1 MRDLVWMG
9 RSLEDVS
16 DFPRDVKRAF
26 GFALREVQKGATPA
40 GAKPLPQL
48 GSGVYELRD
57 RYSGDAFRA
66 VYAVKL
72 VRAVYVLHAF
82 KKKSKSGIA
91 IPRAGLNMISQRLK
105 RAKEIDQEKDEG
117 RER

>member
-9 RSLEDVS
+9 SSLEDLV

-26 GFALREVQKGATPA
+26 GFALREVQKGAMPA
-40 GAKPLPQL
+40 GTKPLPQF

-57 RYSGDAFRA
+57 RYSGDAFRT

-72 VRAVYVLHAF
+72 VACNVDIHSITWYLMRHELDPQFDHARA
-82 KKKSKSGIA
+82 
-91 IPRAGLNMISQRLK
+91 PRAAGAGAL
-105 RAKEIDQEKDEG
+105 AFCTGG
-117 RER
+117 RC